1 LKFRFRFG
9 APVRLGHAVA
19 FTSVERRRL
28 LAGVM
33 SRAEADKVF
42 EGGEPGAGANS
53 RIESLFREHND
64 TLLRFLRARLHSEAD
79 AREAAQEAYVRLLQ
93 LDDPGQLSFLRAY
106 LFRIAANVA
115 TDLLRRRTLQTRA
128 QQDSLFFE
136 ADEPATQERGLQARQ
151 QLAKVEIALSELPP
165 KCREAFLL
173 SRREG
178 WASGRIAAHLGVSD
192 RMVRLY
198 LVRALEHLEAAL

>member
-1 LKFRFRFG
+1 M
-9 APVRLGHAVA
+9 AA
-19 FTSVERRRL
+19 FTSVWGRRL
-28 LAGVM
+28 LGVAM
-33 SRAEADKVF
+33 GEAQTDEGF
-42 EGGEPGAGANS
+42 EREPGAAANS

-93 LDDPGQLSFLRAY
+93 LDHPGQLSFLRAY

-115 TDLLRRRTLQTRA
+115 TDLLRRRTVQSRA
-128 QQDSLFFE
+128 QQDTIGFFE
-136 ADEPATQERGLQARQ
+136 NDAPATQERALQARE
-151 QLAKVEIALSELPP
+151 QLAAVEVALSELPP
-165 KCREAFLL
+165 RCREAFLL

-198 LVRALEHLEAAL
+198 LVRALEHLEAAI

>member
-1 LKFRFRFG
+1 M
-9 APVRLGHAVA
+9 AA
-19 FTSVERRRL
+19 FTSGEGRRL
-28 LAGVM
+28 LKVAM
-33 SRAEADKVF
+33 TQARADQVF
-42 EGGEPGAGANS
+42 GGETGEAEANS
-53 RIESLFREHND
+53 RIEDLFREHND

-115 TDLLRRRTLQTRA
+115 TDLLRRRSLQTRA
-128 QQDSLFFE
+128 HDEIGFFD
-136 ADEPATQERGLQARQ
+136 ADAPATQERGLQARQ
-151 QLAKVEIALSELPP
+151 QLAAVEAALSELPP

-178 WASGRIAAHLGVSD
+178 WGSARIAAHLGVSD

-198 LVRALEHLEAAL
+198 LVRALEHLERAL

>member
-1 LKFRFRFG
+1 MG
-9 APVRLGHAVA
+9 
-19 FTSVERRRL
+19 
-28 LAGVM
+28 
-33 SRAEADKVF
+33 EARTDEVF
-42 EGGEPGAGANS
+42 DGEPGGAANS

-115 TDLLRRRTLQTRA
+115 TDLLRRRAVQSRV
-128 QQDSLFFE
+128 QQDDLFFE
-136 ADEPATQERGLQARQ
+136 TDAPATQERALQARE
-151 QLAKVEIALSELPP
+151 QLAAVEIALSELPP
-165 KCREAFLL
+165 RCREAFLL

-198 LVRALEHLEAAL
+198 LARALEHLEAAL

>member
-1 LKFRFRFG
+1 LLK
-9 APVRLGHAVA
+9 VA
-19 FTSVERRRL
+19 MTQ
-28 LAGVM
+28 
-33 SRAEADKVF
+33 AEPDQVF
-42 EGGEPGAGANS
+42 HGEPGGEANS

-93 LDDPGQLSFLRAY
+93 LDDSGQLSFLRAY

-115 TDLLRRRTLQTRA
+115 TDLLRRRAVQSRVQHDT
-128 QQDSLFFE
+128 LFFE
-136 ADEPATQERGLQARQ
+136 TDAPATQERAVLARQ
-151 QLAKVEIALSELPP
+151 QLAAVEVALSELPP
-165 KCREAFLL
+165 RCREAFLL

>member
-1 LKFRFRFG
+1 M
-9 APVRLGHAVA
+9 
-19 FTSVERRRL
+19 

-42 EGGEPGAGANS
+42 EGEPGGAGANS

-115 TDLLRRRTLQTRA
+115 TDLLRRRTMQSRA
-128 QQDSLFFE
+128 AQDSLFFE

-151 QLAKVEIALSELPP
+151 QLAKVEVALSELPP

>member
-1 LKFRFRFG
+1 MTQAG
-9 APVRLGHAVA
+9 AGQ
-19 FTSVERRRL
+19 
-28 LAGVM
+28 
-33 SRAEADKVF
+33 VF
-42 EGGEPGAGANS
+42 EAETGAQANS
-53 RIESLFREHND
+53 RIENLFREHND

-115 TDLLRRRTLQTRA
+115 TDLIRRRAVQGRVLGEVG
-128 QQDSLFFE
+128 FFDTD
-136 ADEPATQERGLQARQ
+136 APATQERGLAARQ
-151 QLAKVEIALSELPP
+151 QLAAVQTALAELPAR
-165 KCREAFLL
+165 CREAFLL

-178 WASGRIAAHLGVSD
+178 WPSARIAAHLGVSD

-198 LVRALEHLEAAL
+198 LARAIEHLEAAL

>member
-1 LKFRFRFG
+1 M
-9 APVRLGHAVA
+9 
-19 FTSVERRRL
+19 
-28 LAGVM
+28 GVM
-33 SRAEADKVF
+33 AKVGADEVF
-42 EGGEPGAGANS
+42 EGEPGAKANS

-115 TDLLRRRTLQTRA
+115 TDLLRRRVVQGRV
-128 QQDSLFFE
+128 QHDSLFFE
-136 ADEPATQERGLQARQ
+136 TDEPATQERALAARE
-151 QLAKVEIALSELPP
+151 QLAAVELALTELPP
-165 KCREAFLL
+165 RCREAFLL

>member
-1 LKFRFRFG
+1 
-9 APVRLGHAVA
+9 
-19 FTSVERRRL
+19 
-28 LAGVM
+28 M
-33 SRAEADKVF
+33 AEARADKVF
-42 EGGEPGAGANS
+42 EDEPGGAVNS

-115 TDLLRRRTLQTRA
+115 TDLLRRRAVQGRV
-128 QQDSLFFE
+128 QQDGLFFE
-136 ADEPATQERGLQARQ
+136 RDAPATQERALAARE
-151 QLAKVEIALSELPP
+151 QLAAVELALSELPP
-165 KCREAFLL
+165 RCREAFLL

>member
-1 LKFRFRFG
+1 
-9 APVRLGHAVA
+9 
-19 FTSVERRRL
+19 
-28 LAGVM
+28 M
-33 SRAEADKVF
+33 AEAQTDQVF
-42 EGGEPGAGANS
+42 DGEPGGEANS

-115 TDLLRRRTLQTRA
+115 TDLLRRRAMQSRVQRDT
-128 QQDSLFFE
+128 LFFE
-136 ADEPATQERGLQARQ
+136 DDAPATQERALAARE
-151 QLAKVEIALSELPP
+151 QLAAVELALSELPP
-165 KCREAFLL
+165 RCREAFLL

>member
-1 LKFRFRFG
+1 MG
-9 APVRLGHAVA
+9 
-19 FTSVERRRL
+19 
-28 LAGVM
+28 
-33 SRAEADKVF
+33 EARTDEVF
-42 EGGEPGAGANS
+42 EDEPGAAANS
-53 RIESLFREHND
+53 RIESLFREHNE

-115 TDLLRRRTLQTRA
+115 TDLLRRRTVQNRV
-128 QQDSLFFE
+128 QQDTLFFE
-136 ADEPATQERGLQARQ
+136 SDAPATQERALQARE
-151 QLAKVEIALSELPP
+151 QLAAVEAALCELPP
-165 KCREAFLL
+165 RCREAFLL

-198 LVRALEHLEAAL
+198 LARALEHLEAAI

>member
-1 LKFRFRFG
+1 
-9 APVRLGHAVA
+9 
-19 FTSVERRRL
+19 L

-33 SRAEADKVF
+33 PRVEADEVW
-42 EGGEPGAGANS
+42 GAEPGANS

-115 TDLLRRRTLQTRA
+115 TDLLRRRSLQAKAA
-128 QQDSLFFE
+128 QDIGFFD
-136 ADEPATQERGLQARQ
+136 ADAPATQERGLQARQ
-151 QLAKVEIALSELPP
+151 QLAAVELALSQLPP

-178 WASGRIAAHLGVSD
+178 WASGKIATHLGVSD

-198 LVRALEHLEAAL
+198 LVRALEHLEAVI

>member
-1 LKFRFRFG
+1 MGK
-9 APVRLGHAVA
+9 
-19 FTSVERRRL
+19 
-28 LAGVM
+28 AGT
-33 SRAEADKVF
+33 VF
-42 EGGEPGAGANS
+42 EDEPGGEGANS
-53 RIESLFREHND
+53 RIESLFREHNE
-64 TLLRFLRARLHSEAD
+64 TLLRFLKARLHSEAD

-115 TDLLRRRTLQTRA
+115 TDLIRRRAVQGKVHGEIG
-128 QQDSLFFE
+128 FF
-136 ADEPATQERGLQARQ
+136 DESAPATQERGLAARQ
-151 QLAKVEIALSELPP
+151 ELAAVQAALAELPA

-178 WASGRIAAHLGVSD
+178 WASGRIAEHLGVSD

>member
-1 LKFRFRFG
+1 M
-9 APVRLGHAVA
+9 AA
-19 FTSVERRRL
+19 FTSVWGRRL
-28 LAGVM
+28 LGVAM
-33 SRAEADKVF
+33 GEAQTDEGF
-42 EGGEPGAGANS
+42 EREPGAAANS
-53 RIESLFREHND
+53 RIETLFREHND

-115 TDLLRRRTLQTRA
+115 TDLLRRRAVQSRV
-128 QQDSLFFE
+128 QQDDLFFE
-136 ADEPATQERGLQARQ
+136 TDAPATQERALQARE
-151 QLAKVEIALSELPP
+151 QLAAVEIALSELPP
-165 KCREAFLL
+165 RCREAFLL

-178 WASGRIAAHLGVSD
+178 WGSGRIAAHLGVSD

-198 LVRALEHLEAAL
+198 LVRALEHLEAAI

>member
-1 LKFRFRFG
+1 MGK
-9 APVRLGHAVA
+9 
-19 FTSVERRRL
+19 
-28 LAGVM
+28 
-33 SRAEADKVF
+33 AEPEPVF
-42 EGGEPGAGANS
+42 EAGGEGANS

-115 TDLLRRRTLQTRA
+115 TDLLRRRTVQSRV
-128 QQDSLFFE
+128 QGDDLFFE
-136 ADEPATQERGLQARQ
+136 TDAPATQERAMLARQ
-151 QLAKVEIALSELPP
+151 QLAAVEVALSQLPAR
-165 KCREAFLL
+165 CREAFLL

-178 WASGRIAAHLGVSD
+178 WQSGRIAAHLGVSD

-198 LVRALEHLEAAL
+198 LVRALEHLEAAI

>member
-1 LKFRFRFG
+1 
-9 APVRLGHAVA
+9 
-19 FTSVERRRL
+19 
-28 LAGVM
+28 M
-33 SRAEADKVF
+33 AEAHADQVF
-42 EGGEPGAGANS
+42 EGEPGGAANS

-115 TDLLRRRTLQTRA
+115 TDLLRRRAVQSRV

-136 ADEPATQERGLQARQ
+136 HDEPATQERALAARE
-151 QLAKVEIALSELPP
+151 QLAAVELALSELPP
-165 KCREAFLL
+165 RCREAFLL

-178 WASGRIAAHLGVSD
+178 WASARIAAHLGVSD

>member
-1 LKFRFRFG
+1 MG
-9 APVRLGHAVA
+9 AMTEG
-19 FTSVERRRL
+19 
-28 LAGVM
+28 
-33 SRAEADKVF
+33 RASQVF
-42 EGGEPGAGANS
+42 EDEPGGETHS

-64 TLLRFLRARLHSEAD
+64 TLLRFLRARLRSEAD

-115 TDLLRRRTLQTRA
+115 TDLLRRRAVQSRV
-128 QQDSLFFE
+128 QQDDLFFE
-136 ADEPATQERGLQARQ
+136 SDAPATQERALAARE
-151 QLAKVEIALSELPP
+151 QLVAVERALAELPP
-165 KCREAFLL
+165 RCREAFLL